1 MKQIIQVADPWV
13 SVFFPNCMLFLS
25 QDAVPEVCQ
34 LQQCDYFKRML
45 TWVPKKNNFKETWPL
60 KTFTN
65 ELHTSLPQFQAQI
78 LRQYD
83 FLIQNMPLPEINNK
97 HRTFGWEKNVWRW
110 KEVYSTTSAAKV
122 NFLVLSVCVDF
133 TPCPINLSLMP
144 LPICC
149 LPRFAGCLI
158 AVLIANH
165 YTEVV
170 QKKRDCGL
178 LGAKWTWTQQDFSSI
193 SVISLDTP
201 CLNWPWGSIVSP
213 LFPKWCNCV
222 SLK

>member
-1 MKQIIQVADPWV
+1 MKQIIQVADPRI

-45 TWVPKKNNFKETWPL
+45 TWVPKKNNFKETWPF

-65 ELHTSLPQFQAQI
+65 ELHTSLPQFQAQR

-97 HRTFGWEKNVWRW
+97 QQALGWEKTVWRW
-110 KEVYSTTSAAKV
+110 KEVHSTTSAAKG
-122 NFLVLSVCVDF
+122 NFLVLSVYVTF

-149 LPRFAGCLI
+149 LPRFAERLI

-170 QKKRDCGL
+170 QKKERL
-178 LGAKWTWTQQDFSSI
+178 WFT
-193 SVISLDTP
+193 
-201 CLNWPWGSIVSP
+201 GS
-213 LFPKWCNCV
+213 
-222 SLK
+222 